1 MWINY
6 RRLTYIE
13 TSNCMNEVKSYC
25 MRVENIYPIYK
36 SNRDREKSVQKIYEE
51 LQLIFYH
58 KSQSEKNCF
67 LIEKEQTV
75 DEKKGN

>member
-1 MWINY
+1 
-6 RRLTYIE
+6 
-13 TSNCMNEVKSYC
+13 

-58 KSQSEKNCF
+58 KSQSEKNCS